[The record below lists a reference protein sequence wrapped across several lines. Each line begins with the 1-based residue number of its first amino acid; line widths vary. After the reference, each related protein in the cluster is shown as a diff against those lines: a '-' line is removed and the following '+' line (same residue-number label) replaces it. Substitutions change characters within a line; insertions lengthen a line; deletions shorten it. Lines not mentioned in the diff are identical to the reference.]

1 MGTLGKIMQLLY
13 LHDAFQ
19 ETIIA
24 TKQQKSKQQKSNKN
38 YGKRGNKT
46 GRELLPVV

>member
-24 TKQQKSKQQKSNKN
+24 TKQQKSNKN